1 MSAITPPKAQIPV
14 GLVVISDREY
24 EVRQHPEFVRFFFDL
39 FRRVGGTNGTSSDE
53 LLDLA
58 FFDPPRDPQVADA
71 VRGLEEMR
79 IQLDGLRS
87 DYDNLRRLVGEQ
99 EAELQ
104 TLRGADQLRNRVEQL
119 EDRLA

>member
-14 GLVVISDREY
+14 GLVVVNEREY

-39 FRRVGGTNGTSSDE
+39 FRRVGGTNGSSSDE

-58 FFDPPRDPQVADA
+58 FFDPPKDPQAMEA
-71 VRGLEEMR
+71 TRGVEELR

-104 TLRGADQLRNRVEQL
+104 TLRGTDQLRNRVEQL

>member
-1 MSAITPPKAQIPV
+1 MSAITPPKAQIPIGIV
-14 GLVVISDREY
+14 MINGRET

-39 FRRVGGTNGTSSDE
+39 FRRVGGTDGTSSDE

-58 FFDPPRDPQVADA
+58 FFDPPRDPQAAEA
-71 VRGLEEMR
+71 VRGLGEVWN
-79 IQLDGLRS
+79 QLESLRS
-87 DYDNLRRLVGEQ
+87 DCDNLRRLVAEQ

-104 TLRGADQLRNRVEQL
+104 TLRGMDTLRNRVEQI